1 MRRRLV
7 ERFGDDIIISQRGNL
22 TGVVTFKATYES
34 ILHDYHKVRR
44 EEGDAEE
51 EKAKLLK
58 TAAKLI
64 QSGIRSLECTRDDYQ
79 ASSTITLESNLYYM
93 PQSLRD
99 FLNVLFQN
107 NASDLKKQTKHTP
120 IKQAIVQATRP
131 RVLLAPIQ
139 IDLGIQMHHVFG
151 SQFLVDTLH
160 RLGLSCSFDEVLSYQ
175 TNAALAQSSGMSG
188 PIGGPFGLY
197 ISS

>member
-22 TGVVTFKATYES
+22 AGVVTIRATCES
-34 ILHDYHKVRR
+34 VLHGYNKLRR

-64 QSGIRSLECTRDDYQ
+64 QSGIRSLECTRDDYP
-79 ASSTITLESNLYYM
+79 ASSTITSIPNYM
-93 PQSLRD
+93 PHSLRD
-99 FLNVLFQN
+99 FLNVLLQN
-107 NASDLKKQTKHTP
+107 NASDLKKTKKHAP
-120 IKQAIVQATRP
+120 IGQAIVQATRP
-131 RVLLAPIQ
+131 QVFLAPFQ

-160 RLGLSCSFDEVLSYQ
+160 RLGLSCSYDEC
-175 TNAALAQSSGMSG
+175 A
-188 PIGGPFGLY
+188 
-197 ISS
+197 